1 MLDTQEFGDYLQ
13 SVGLKDFVGVPCSYL
28 APLINYA
35 INSERFIMSNNE
47 GDAVAIASGV
57 SLCRLLHNNSSLGHS
72 ACGDFSGNA
81 ADASLR
87 RTSSASHSLTLHNPK
102 NSLTILECQDSND
115 MESQAVSSPADS
127 ASLESQANSSN
138 TDSKAKSTNQ
148 DSSNSKI
155 VSEKCGLQG
164 KSQGSLL
171 NANDRRDFS
180 QLPYLSPQAELPS
193 KSTKKPMLHNYGVV
207 LMQNSG
213 LSNALSPLTS
223 LNYTFKIPILGFVSL
238 RGERDSSGKN
248 TDEPQHELLGV
259 ITDTLLETCEIKYA
273 FLDSDM
279 DRAKMQ
285 VQEALEWL
293 EKGESFFFIVRDKTF
308 SKIALSNAGNS
319 SLSQSL
325 NECGNSAQSFTSSKL
340 PSPRFAQHSNL
351 SQDTRIADSK
361 SLESQTNPKINTT
374 TLETKD
380 SSNTE
385 SKPDSKPTQPA
396 NKMPTRLE
404 ALSVLHTL
412 AKNSKALLLAT
423 TGKCGR
429 ELYEI
434 EDSPNQLY
442 MVGSMGCVSSLSL
455 GIALKSRQKVI
466 AIDGDS
472 ALLMRLGALS
482 TNAYYTRDRDNFCH
496 ILLDNES
503 HDSTGGQFNLSPF
516 VDFSSIA
523 RSCGYV
529 NVYIAES
536 LEEFESYV
544 KAFLSAR
551 HSVLSESCGS
561 SEKSLRSFASSKPPC
576 NFSHKLQYSY
586 QILESQTDSAM
597 AESRL
602 SRGAELWKKGSSSAA
617 AKAELEREKR
627 GLPLD
632 CQKSGGFFGAKG
644 DGRGINPFLRKE
656 KTESSNQNP
665 LSCENKKSK
674 NQNISNEDT
683 SPTAQYD
690 KVIESKTNPSNL
702 DSKKGAWFIY
712 LKIQKGSKENL
723 GRPKVTPQEV
733 AQRLSEYM
741 RECSDEF

>member
-13 SVGLKDFVGVPCSYL
+13 SVGLRDFVGVPCSYL

-47 GDAVAIASGV
+47 GDAVAIASGI
-57 SLCRLLHNNSSLGHS
+57 SLCRLNGHS
-72 ACGDFSGNA
+72 ACGDFLGNT
-81 ADASLR
+81 ADTSLR
-87 RTSSASHSLTLHNPK
+87 RMSNLQVWISPTATSPHSLTLHNPK
-102 NSLTILECQDSND
+102 NSLTILECQDSSNVD
-115 MESQAVSSPADS
+115 
-127 ASLESQANSSN
+127 SSN
-138 TDSKAKSTNQ
+138 TDSKAESTNQ

-164 KSQGSLL
+164 KSQGSYLEG
-171 NANDRRDFS
+171 NDRRDFS
-180 QLPYLSPQAELPS
+180 TLPHLSPQAELP
-193 KSTKKPMLHNYGVV
+193 TYGVV

-325 NECGNSAQSFTSSKL
+325 NECGNSARSFASSKP

-455 GIALKSRQKVI
+455 GIALKSRQRVI

-516 VDFSSIA
+516 VDFVVIA
-523 RSCGYV
+523 KSCGYV

-544 KAFLSAR
+544 KAFLSAG
-551 HSVLSESCGS
+551 HSVLSDKSAICKCGNADLPSQSLECQSSSDTESLMDS
-561 SEKSLRSFASSKPPC
+561 HNAVSKSLK
-576 NFSHKLQYSY
+576 
-586 QILESQTDSAM
+586 
-597 AESRL
+597 
-602 SRGAELWKKGSSSAA
+602 
-617 AKAELEREKR
+617 
-627 GLPLD
+627 
-632 CQKSGGFFGAKG
+632 
-644 DGRGINPFLRKE
+644 
-656 KTESSNQNP
+656 
-665 LSCENKKSK
+665 
-674 NQNISNEDT
+674 
-683 SPTAQYD
+683 
-690 KVIESKTNPSNL
+690 SKTNPSNL

-741 RECSDEF
+741 WECSDEF

>member
-13 SVGLKDFVGVPCSYL
+13 SVGLRDFVGVPCSYL

-47 GDAVAIASGV
+47 GDAVAIASGI
-57 SLCRLLHNNSSLGHS
+57 SLCRLNGHS
-72 ACGDFSGNA
+72 VLSDKSANLRSPTAALTSSKLLVGSLDNA
-81 ADASLR
+81 NLLKKPAAASPCTASLVF
-87 RTSSASHSLTLHNPK
+87 SSQS
-102 NSLTILECQDSND
+102 LECQDSND
-115 MESQAVSSPADS
+115 MESQA
-127 ASLESQANSSN
+127 NSSN
-138 TDSKAKSTNQ
+138 TDSKAESTNQ

-180 QLPYLSPQAELPS
+180 QLPHLSPQAELP
-193 KSTKKPMLHNYGVV
+193 TYGVV

-259 ITDTLLETCEIKYA
+259 ITDTLLETCEMKYA

-319 SLSQSL
+319 SLGSHSSDFVDFRLCHTEQS
-325 NECGNSAQSFTSSKL
+325 EVST
-340 PSPRFAQHSNL
+340 
-351 SQDTRIADSK
+351 
-361 SLESQTNPKINTT
+361 SLESQA
-374 TLETKD
+374 D
-380 SSNTE
+380 SNNTE

-412 AKNSKALLLAT
+412 AKDSKALLLAT

-516 VDFSSIA
+516 VDFGSIA
-523 RSCGYV
+523 KSCGYV

-544 KAFLSAR
+544 KAFLSAG

-674 NQNISNEDT
+674 NQNISNKDT

-741 RECSDEF
+741 WECSDEF

>member
-13 SVGLKDFVGVPCSYL
+13 SVGLRDFVGVPCSYL

-47 GDAVAIASGV
+47 GDAVAIASGI
-57 SLCRLLHNNSSLGHS
+57 SLCRLNGHS
-72 ACGDFSGNA
+72 VLSDKSANLRSPTAALTSSKLLVGSLDNA
-81 ADASLR
+81 NLLKKPAAASPCTASLVF
-87 RTSSASHSLTLHNPK
+87 SSQS
-102 NSLTILECQDSND
+102 LECQDSND
-115 MESQAVSSPADS
+115 MESQA
-127 ASLESQANSSN
+127 NSSN
-138 TDSKAKSTNQ
+138 TDSKAEVSLGNFESCEALCAETSQNGCRTNKKQISLKSVKETT
-148 DSSNSKI
+148 
-155 VSEKCGLQG
+155 
-164 KSQGSLL
+164 
-171 NANDRRDFS
+171 
-180 QLPYLSPQAELPS
+180 P
-193 KSTKKPMLHNYGVV
+193 HNYGVV

-259 ITDTLLETCEIKYA
+259 ITDTLLETCEMKYA

-285 VQEALEWL
+285 VQEALGWL

-325 NECGNSAQSFTSSKL
+325 NECGNSARSFASSKL

-380 SSNTE
+380 SSNIE
-385 SKPDSKPTQPA
+385 SKLDSKPTQPA

-404 ALSVLHTL
+404 ALEVLHTL
-412 AKNSKALLLAT
+412 AKDSKALLLAT

-516 VDFSSIA
+516 VDFVVIA
-523 RSCGYV
+523 KSCGYV

-536 LEEFESYV
+536 LEEFELHI
-544 KAFLSAR
+544 KAFLTYGNSSLGS
-551 HSVLSESCGS
+551 HSSDFVDFRVSDTIANADSMS
-561 SEKSLRSFASSKPPC
+561 SSPLKCTKSPTSTTALVRSTSPYLQNTRIVDSS
-576 NFSHKLQYSY
+576 
-586 QILESQTDSAM
+586 IAESQTDS
-597 AESRL
+597 
-602 SRGAELWKKGSSSAA
+602 
-617 AKAELEREKR
+617 
-627 GLPLD
+627 
-632 CQKSGGFFGAKG
+632 
-644 DGRGINPFLRKE
+644 NN
-656 KTESSNQNP
+656 T
-665 LSCENKKSK
+665 KSK
-674 NQNISNEDT
+674 N
-683 SPTAQYD
+683 A
-690 KVIESKTNPSNL
+690 NPSNL

-723 GRPKVTPQEV
+723 GRPKITPQEV

-741 RECSDEF
+741 RGCSDEF

>member
-1 MLDTQEFGDYLQ
+1 
-13 SVGLKDFVGVPCSYL
+13 
-28 APLINYA
+28 
-35 INSERFIMSNNE
+35 
-47 GDAVAIASGV
+47 
-57 SLCRLLHNNSSLGHS
+57 
-72 ACGDFSGNA
+72 
-81 ADASLR
+81 
-87 RTSSASHSLTLHNPK
+87 
-102 NSLTILECQDSND
+102 
-115 MESQAVSSPADS
+115 
-127 ASLESQANSSN
+127 
-138 TDSKAKSTNQ
+138 
-148 DSSNSKI
+148 
-155 VSEKCGLQG
+155 
-164 KSQGSLL
+164 
-171 NANDRRDFS
+171 
-180 QLPYLSPQAELPS
+180 
-193 KSTKKPMLHNYGVV
+193 
-207 LMQNSG
+207 MQNSG

-325 NECGNSAQSFTSSKL
+325 NECGNSARSFASSKL
-340 PSPRFAQHSNL
+340 LSPRFAQHSNL

-404 ALSVLHTL
+404 ALSVLHAL
-412 AKNSKALLLAT
+412 AKDSKALLLAT

-482 TNAYYTRDRDNFCH
+482 TNAYYTRNRDNFCH

-516 VDFSSIA
+516 VDFASVA
-523 RSCGYV
+523 KSCGYG
-529 NVYIAES
+529 NVYVAED
-536 LEEFESYV
+536 LAEFESYI
-544 KAFLSAR
+544 KAFLAYSNSSLTQSLQEFQQNA
-551 HSVLSESCGS
+551 SVITSKVTSSHFTSQPANLTQDTRIADFQTTLSNHQTSTAILECQDS
-561 SEKSLRSFASSKPPC
+561 KS
-576 NFSHKLQYSY
+576 
-586 QILESQTDSAM
+586 LESQAYS
-597 AESRL
+597 
-602 SRGAELWKKGSSSAA
+602 
-617 AKAELEREKR
+617 
-627 GLPLD
+627 
-632 CQKSGGFFGAKG
+632 
-644 DGRGINPFLRKE
+644 NN
-656 KTESSNQNP
+656 TE
-665 LSCENKKSK
+665 
-674 NQNISNEDT
+674 
-683 SPTAQYD
+683 
-690 KVIESKTNPSNL
+690 
-702 DSKKGAWFIY
+702 SKKGAWFIY

-723 GRPKVTPQEV
+723 GRPKITPQEV

-741 RECSDEF
+741 RGNSDEF